1 MIIRTMWDDEDYS
14 YLDEDEYMSL
24 GDIED
29 LIW

>member
-1 MIIRTMWDDEDYS
+1 MTIRTMWDDDED

>member
-1 MIIRTMWDDEDYS
+1 MIIRTMLDDEDYL